1 MKSIFFI
8 VVSFFY
14 FSYNALAENTVVK
27 SGKYLT
33 KTLENMVPLN
43 LIKEIGKKITKVGGK
58 EIFFGATAA
67 GILSEGLADNNN
79 TNSNS
84 EEIIATNNLIKVF
97 AKGQIN
103 LDGID
108 ENLAKRRALEDA
120 LYFASMKAG
129 AEVKGFSSIDEETN
143 LNENFLVQPNNKIL
157 DYKIL
162 KSFKEDQNYIVEVEA
177 VVGNLNNFDSIC
189 SKRKILNIK
198 EFKGNYIINTNT
210 PSWAY
215 SYIDNILYQVR
226 RHMLNNKNIN
236 YTNYS
241 SKKYDLNFENFDKTF
256 DYKTIVNG
264 IDSLDNGDYVYIPSL
279 SLKKSKIFPKFYLD
293 HNYESSNNLENKHLL
308 DKDVLSFNSKIEI
321 YNAITNTFVTSVEKK
336 YFISTNIDSNFEMIE
351 LFSKK
356 DQNYINNKLN
366 DISKD
371 IYDSVSSHLFCKPI
385 VAEIKIVNNQLEVPL
400 GQKQGL
406 RANQLAVLEDNT
418 NNSVTM
424 LSISKLDSNKATLS
438 PLNSKLK
445 IDSFL
450 GKEARFLE

>member
-1 MKSIFFI
+1 MIEKLCYYYLEKQEVLRHKYEKYLFHNNI
-8 VVSFFY
+8 FFY
-14 FSYNALAENTVVK
+14 FSYNAVAENTVIK

-33 KTLENMVPLN
+33 KTLENIVPFN
-43 LIKEIGKKITKVGGK
+43 LVKEIGKKITKIGGK
-58 EIFFGATAA
+58 EILFGATAA

-79 TNSNS
+79 IDYNS
-84 EEIIATNNLIKVF
+84 EEIIATNNLMKVY

-129 AEVKGFSSIDEETN
+129 AEVKGFSSIDEKTN

-162 KSFKEDQNYIVEVEA
+162 KSYKEDQNYIVEVEA
-177 VVGNLNNFDSIC
+177 VVGNLNNFDSVC

-215 SYIDNILYQVR
+215 SYIDKILYQVR
-226 RHMLNNKNIN
+226 RHMLNNKSIN

-241 SKKYDLNFENFDKTF
+241 SKKFDFNFDNFDKSF
-256 DYKTIVNG
+256 DYKTLVNG
-264 IDSLDNGDYVYIPSL
+264 SDSLNNGDYIYIPSF
-279 SLKKSKIFPKFYLD
+279 SLNKSKIFPKFYLA
-293 HNYESSNNLENKHLL
+293 NNNESSNNPENKHLL

-321 YNAITNTFVTSVEKK
+321 YNAITNTFVAAVEKK
-336 YFISTNIDSNFEMIE
+336 YFIPTNIDSNFEMIE

-356 DQNYINNKLN
+356 DQNFINSKLN

-371 IYDSVSSHLFCKPI
+371 IYDTISHNCF
-385 VAEIKIVNNQLEVPL
+385 
-400 GQKQGL
+400 
-406 RANQLAVLEDNT
+406 ANQ
-418 NNSVTM
+418 
-424 LSISKLDSNKATLS
+424 
-438 PLNSKLK
+438 
-445 IDSFL
+445 
-450 GKEARFLE
+450 